1 MIVGVLLF
9 VSVFAVVA
17 LTLLLVFRKDLV
29 GVDLGSSSLLR
40 LYLYIGSL
48 AGIILLVI
56 GLAALIDYAAAQV
69 FGVAAIYGRQG
80 AILDPNAPAGAARQ
94 FLDQVTH
101 RSQTDVIR
109 GLTLLLFGALFWGG
123 HQLARARFASAEEA
137 TSLLRRAYNV
147 IGMFVF
153 GVATMILLPVGTYV
167 ALSYALLTPGE
178 NVYVQ
183 GFGDSLA
190 GGLVSAPVWLFYLMR
205 VVRSVPHGS
214 NATARVAPAG
224 T

>member
-48 AGIILLVI
+48 AGIILVVI
-56 GLAALIDYAAAQV
+56 GLAALIDYAAQV
-69 FGVAAIYGRQG
+69 FGVAALYGRQG
-80 AILDPNAPAGAARQ
+80 AILDPNAPVGAARQ
-94 FLDQVTH
+94 YVDQVTH

-205 VVRSVPHGS
+205 VVRSVPRGS
-214 NATARVAPAG
+214 NAAARVASAG
-224 T
+224 A